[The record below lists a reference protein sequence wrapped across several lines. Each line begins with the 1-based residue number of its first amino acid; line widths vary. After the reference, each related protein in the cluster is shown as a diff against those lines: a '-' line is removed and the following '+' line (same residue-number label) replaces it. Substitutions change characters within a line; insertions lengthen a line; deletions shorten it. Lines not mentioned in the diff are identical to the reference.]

1 VAYGSPQLAAS
12 DGGRLAYKWKV
23 LISVIFGVFMVIL
36 DTTVVNVAFQT
47 LRVEY
52 GVDLNQAQWI
62 ISIYVLALGIATPL
76 AGFLAD
82 RFGMK
87 RVYVTGLGLFVL
99 GSFLCGIAPSFWFLV
114 GARALQGLGGGIA
127 MPLGSAL
134 LLSSFPAREQGT
146 ALGIFGV
153 ALVVAPALG
162 PILGGFMVD
171 QGLWRWIFFINVPIG
186 LLGIFLA
193 SRWLRPPQSLK
204 SIPLDMWGLLTAA
217 VGAGAILYGA
227 SIIADHGWTDPQ
239 VLALF
244 AVGLVSLA
252 IFAYIELFR
261 ADYPLLNLRLF
272 QNRVFLNAS
281 MVGWVSVLALFG
293 AEFLMPLYL
302 QALRGLSAL
311 QTGFT
316 LLPLAVAAA
325 IATPVAGRFYDKI
338 GPRPLV
344 VTGFSILAL
353 NTWQLSQLQ
362 ADTPVTWI
370 MLLLA
375 LRGIALG
382 MTVQTTFVTAL
393 GQVPIPQIAR
403 ASSLVNSSRQ
413 LVQALGVAV
422 LATVLASTLSPQV
435 RVVQAQ
441 FQEQAAQNTAHHAGL
456 CQAAGMAPSAT
467 VTPSVPPETQPIIRQ
482 ACIETVAGF
491 EKTYLLTFVAS
502 LIALGL
508 GAFLPGW
515 PMKWAGRR
523 PADAPQAAASGH

>member
-1 VAYGSPQLAAS
+1 MAYGPPQVAVP

-76 AGFLAD
+76 AGYLSD

-87 RVYVTGLGLFVL
+87 RVYVTGLSLFVL
-99 GSFLCGIAPSFWFLV
+99 GSFLCGIAPSFWLLV
-114 GARALQGLGGGIA
+114 LARALQGLGGGIA

-134 LLSSFPAREQGT
+134 LMSSFPVREQGT
-146 ALGIFGV
+146 ALGIFGM

-162 PILGGFMVD
+162 PILGGFLVD
-171 QGLWRWIFFINVPIG
+171 QGMWRWIFFINVPIG

-193 SRWLRPPQSLK
+193 SRWLRPPLNLRSV
-204 SIPLDMWGLLTAA
+204 PLDVWGLITAA
-217 VGAGAILYGA
+217 LGAGAILYAA
-227 SIIADHGWTDPQ
+227 SITADRGWTDPQ
-239 VLALF
+239 VLMLF
-244 AVGLVSLA
+244 AVGLVGLA
-252 IFAYIELFR
+252 VFAYIELFR
-261 ADYPLLNLRLF
+261 APYPLLNLRLF

-311 QTGFT
+311 LTGLT

-325 IATPVAGRFYDKI
+325 ICTPIAGRLYDKV

-344 VTGFSILAL
+344 VTGFTILSI
-353 NTWQLSQLQ
+353 NTWQLSQIQ
-362 ADTPVTWI
+362 ADTPIAWI
-370 MLLLA
+370 MFLLA
-375 LRGIALG
+375 LRGMALG

-435 RVVQAQ
+435 RAVQAQ
-441 FQEQAAQNTAHHAGL
+441 FQEQAAQNTAQHVGL
-456 CQAAGMAPSAT
+456 CQAAGMAPS
-467 VTPSVPPETQPIIRQ
+467 VNPMPPIPPQAQPLVRQ
-482 ACIETVAGF
+482 ACEETVAGF
-491 EKTYLLTFVAS
+491 EKTYLLTFAAS
-502 LIALGL
+502 LLALVL

-515 PMKWAGRR
+515 PLKWAGRR
-523 PADAPQAAASGH
+523 PHDAPQAAGGH